1 MIKNMQNVFFKF
13 LLCTLL
19 FSFLS
24 KVTAQTTMLSHVIA
38 EDPVSFANRN
48 FEAGTLTVTISSLPA
63 SSANVKITLPTG
75 IEYIDNSLQKSSGAA
90 TIAHVASSR
99 ANAPVFNVSGA
110 APITFTINRKLR
122 IKSKTTKNNVI
133 SSYKED

>member
-1 MIKNMQNVFFKF
+1 M
-13 LLCTLL
+13 LCTLL
-19 FSFLS
+19 FSSLS

-90 TIAHVASSR
+90 TISHVASSR
-99 ANAPVFNVSGA
+99 ANAPVFNVSGL
-110 APITFTINRKLR
+110 PLLLLLL
-122 IKSKTTKNNVI
+122 
-133 SSYKED
+133 KEK